1 MTCIKSL
8 EASMKKKEEERKKQI
23 MKAAFDAVSKLG
35 YDNVT
40 LQDIANHANVSKGVV
55 HYYFTS
61 KQNILLELL
70 ESTTNKIYSF
80 EIKEIAKYET
90 AIEKLHAY
98 LNAVFVSPQD
108 NKKFYRV
115 YLDFLAQ
122 ANGNEA
128 YKKINLKFYENCWGI
143 GQEIIKLGQHEGVF
157 CQDMDSLASAKMM
170 RAMIDGSLIQW
181 LTDDLKEQHQYYKET
196 CLNSILKLLKT

>member
-1 MTCIKSL
+1 
-8 EASMKKKEEERKKQI
+8 

-98 LNAVFVSPQD
+98 LNAVFCIPS
-108 NKKFYRV
+108 R
-115 YLDFLAQ
+115 
-122 ANGNEA
+122 
-128 YKKINLKFYENCWGI
+128 
-143 GQEIIKLGQHEGVF
+143 
-157 CQDMDSLASAKMM
+157 
-170 RAMIDGSLIQW
+170 
-181 LTDDLKEQHQYYKET
+181 
-196 CLNSILKLLKT
+196 

>member
-1 MTCIKSL
+1 
-8 EASMKKKEEERKKQI
+8 MKKKEEERKKQI
-23 MKAAFDAVSKLG
+23 MKAAFNAVSSLG

-70 ESTTNKIYSF
+70 GSITNKIYSY
-80 EIKEIAKYET
+80 EIKEIAKYQT
-90 AIEKLHAY
+90 AIEKLQAY
-98 LNAVFVSPQD
+98 VNAVFVSPQE

-122 ANGNEA
+122 ANGNEE

-143 GQEIIKLGQHEGVF
+143 GREIIELGKTEGVF
-157 CQDMDSLASAKMM
+157 SQDIDSLTNAKMI
-170 RAMIDGSLIQW
+170 RAIIDGSLIQW
-181 LTDDLKEQHQYYKET
+181 LTCDLEEQHKFYKDT
-196 CLNSILKLLKT
+196 CFHSLLKLLK